1 MRETNFPGASAMLL
15 RGKDTSGHWKEDLR
29 PKQDFDPA
37 CMAELDRVLKLY
49 RTAPEKWKKAG

>member
-1 MRETNFPGASAMLL
+1 MLL